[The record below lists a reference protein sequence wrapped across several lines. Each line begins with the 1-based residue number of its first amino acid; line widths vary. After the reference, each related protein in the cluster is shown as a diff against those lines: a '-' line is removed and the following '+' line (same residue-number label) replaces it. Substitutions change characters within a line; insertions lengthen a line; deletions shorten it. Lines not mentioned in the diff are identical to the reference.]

1 MSDLYMVFEFNTGA
15 NISIAVVLEPSDGQA
30 YRVTSLHKVTHYQ
43 LQGRENVETY
53 MNSVGLERV
62 QSSEVVAGQ
71 EGYVVL
77 LHADAN
83 HSIPN
88 VIDVYNGV

>member
-1 MSDLYMVFEFNTGA
+1 MSDLYMVFEFNTRA

-30 YRVTSLHKVTHYQ
+30 YRVTSLHKVTHYH
-43 LQGRENVETY
+43 LQGRENAETY
-53 MNSVGLERV
+53 MNTVGLERV
-62 QSSEVVAGQ
+62 RSSEVVAGQ

-77 LHADAN
+77 LNADAN